1 MGRVTDA
8 LTRAGATD
16 GKASSVGAA
25 DFAESFPSET
35 PESVPEVAAPAA
47 VAADI
52 ATAAHFAVAA
62 PAHVDAAPGGQL
74 PRVILTPPPT
84 LQVVQSA
91 AAIPAR
97 QTAPTTSTAQP
108 PRGRATLPPAAGAP
122 TADRRGDAAGSQPP
136 PSLVQAGS
144 QQGTHRDPRLDWES
158 SGGGSSNGT
167 RAGGELALFRGF
179 KKSIIEKLTV
189 ENGASGGIV
198 EEYRKLAATLHHA
211 QSVHGLKT
219 VMVSSA
225 AAGEGKTLTSVN
237 LALTLSES
245 YRRNVLLIDCD
256 LRKPSVHDVFD
267 VKNTAGMIHVLSHGQ
282 AQKVPLVEVSPRLK
296 LLLSGGIANDPM
308 GLLSSKTLHHLLQDA
323 AESFDWVI
331 IDTPPA
337 AFLPDCNRHA
347 SIVDAAQL
355 VVRAFDTPYQLTQRA
370 VEAIGREK
378 ILGVVMNRAERP
390 ATAKY
395 YYGYY
400 NYT

>member
-8 LTRAGATD
+8 LTRAGATGD
-16 GKASSVGAA
+16 ETLPSLGAA
-25 DFAESFPSET
+25 DFSESFPSET
-35 PESVPEVAAPAA
+35 ADSTPKVQASPATGT
-47 VAADI
+47 AD
-52 ATAAHFAVAA
+52 V
-62 PAHVDAAPGGQL
+62 QL
-74 PRVILTPPPT
+74 PRVILTPPHQT
-84 LQVVQSA
+84 LHVLPSG
-91 AAIPAR
+91 AAIPAPPLA
-97 QTAPTTSTAQP
+97 QVPSSAQP
-108 PRGRATLPPAAGAP
+108 PWSRAGLPPAVAAAVGESRFEPADNRQAP
-122 TADRRGDAAGSQPP
+122 GLIQTGSRR
-136 PSLVQAGS
+136 
-144 QQGTHRDPRLDWES
+144 GTHRDPRLDWES
-158 SGGGSSNGT
+158 SPVDANGGSD
-167 RAGGELALFRGF
+167 GELAVFRGF
-179 KKSIIEKLTV
+179 KKSVIEKLTV

-245 YRRNVLLIDCD
+245 YRRHVLLIDCD
-256 LRKPSVHDVFD
+256 LRQPAVHEIFD
-267 VKNTAGMIHVLSHGQ
+267 VGNTAGMIHVLSQGQ

-296 LLLSGGIANDPM
+296 LLLSGGIASDPM

-323 AESFDWVI
+323 SESFDWVI
-331 IDTPPA
+331 LDTPPA
-337 AFLPDCNRHA
+337 AFLPDCNVLA
-347 SIVDAAQL
+347 SIVDAALL
-355 VVRAFDTPYQLTQRA
+355 VVRAFDTPFQLTQRA

-390 ATAKY
+390 ASKY

>member
-16 GKASSVGAA
+16 GKASSLGAA
-25 DFAESFPSET
+25 DVAESFPSET
-35 PESVPEVAAPAA
+35 PESLPEVTAPPAAEAADLATASRAA
-47 VAADI
+47 VAAPVHVDGVQPPRVI
-52 ATAAHFAVAA
+52 TPPPHQGLHVVQSTPAVAA
-62 PAHVDAAPGGQL
+62 RPSAQTPSAAP
-74 PRVILTPPPT
+74 PSR
-84 LQVVQSA
+84 S
-91 AAIPAR
+91 
-97 QTAPTTSTAQP
+97 
-108 PRGRATLPPAAGAP
+108 RANLPPAAAAPAGDSRADASGA
-122 TADRRGDAAGSQPP
+122 QPAP
-136 PSLVQAGS
+136 GLVAAGS
-144 QQGTHRDPRLDWES
+144 QQGTHRDPLLEWES
-158 SGGGSSNGT
+158 SSRSAGSNGT
-167 RAGGELALFRGF
+167 RGGELALFRGF

-267 VKNTAGMIHVLSHGQ
+267 LKNTAGMIHVLSHGH

-296 LLLSGGIANDPM
+296 LLLSGGVASDPM
-308 GLLSSKTLHHLLQDA
+308 GLLSSKTLHNLLQDA

-337 AFLPDCNRHA
+337 AFLPDCNLLA
-347 SIVDAAQL
+347 SIVDAALL

>member
-1 MGRVTDA
+1 
-8 LTRAGATD
+8 
-16 GKASSVGAA
+16 
-25 DFAESFPSET
+25 
-35 PESVPEVAAPAA
+35 VA
-47 VAADI
+47 
-52 ATAAHFAVAA
+52 
-62 PAHVDAAPGGQL
+62 
-74 PRVILTPPPT
+74 
-84 LQVVQSA
+84 
-91 AAIPAR
+91 
-97 QTAPTTSTAQP
+97 
-108 PRGRATLPPAAGAP
+108 
-122 TADRRGDAAGSQPP
+122 
-136 PSLVQAGS
+136 AGS
-144 QQGTHRDPRLDWES
+144 QQGTHRDPLLEWES
-158 SGGGSSNGT
+158 SSRSAGSNGT
-167 RAGGELALFRGF
+167 RGGELALFRGF

-267 VKNTAGMIHVLSHGQ
+267 LKNTAGMIHVLSHGH

-296 LLLSGGIANDPM
+296 LLLSGGVASDPM
-308 GLLSSKTLHHLLQDA
+308 GLLSSKTLHNLLQDA

-337 AFLPDCNRHA
+337 AFLPDCNLLA
-347 SIVDAAQL
+347 SIVDAALL